1 MIQEFKS
8 FLTELQ
14 SDNTEFSKKLSAKLE
29 KYIKQN
35 EAGEIT
41 DNEFLSFISDLVDL
55 QEIQSAYLETK
66 TKVTLQKIIDKA
78 QKLLSIIPK

>member
-8 FLTELQ
+8 FLAELQ
-14 SDNTEFSKKLSAKLE
+14 SDNSEFSKKLSAKLE

-35 EAGEIT
+35 EAGEIA
-41 DNEFLSFISDLVDL
+41 DNEFLSFVSDLVDL
-55 QEIQSAYLETK
+55 QEIQGAYLETK